1 LKLTNALI
9 TDVLAIFRL
18 RKAKEEHKLED
29 ELKSTYDLGDNY
41 IKCIKDYEV
50 RFGKEE

>member
-18 RKAKEEHKLED
+18 RKVREEEKSENKLE
-29 ELKSTYDLGDNY
+29 STYDLGGNY

-50 RFGKEE
+50 RFSTER